1 MFIKKIIFVLLT
13 YLLYQS
19 HVYSKSN
26 TFINFDSESVIKYFS
41 GIVAFEN
48 NDNSNA
54 LKFFSSS
61 KILIDKHDPY
71 LKNYV
76 YSLVLQDKIPQAISL
91 IKRNKD
97 KNNSNFFDAHLL
109 LIIDSPKERL
119 FLWLPLK

>member
-1 MFIKKIIFVLLT
+1 MFIKKIIFVLLV
-13 YLLYQS
+13 YLFYQS

-26 TFINFDSESVIKYFS
+26 TFINLDSESVVKYFS

-97 KNNSNFFDAHLL
+97 KDNSRSEERRVGKECRSRW
-109 LIIDSPKERL
+109 SPYH
-119 FLWLPLK
+119 